1 MQRDSGCTSHG
12 GTGDL
17 VGLLSLC
24 LRARLRVPLPPGDSE
39 YPGAGPCFL
48 PLGHPGA
55 SPHFPVK
62 FGTSQG
68 RSPRPCGCPG
78 AGPHVP
84 SPLGASTHVCLLE
97 LGLQALHG
105 DSNLSPVAVSGGFG
119 CPLGTSPGAVPVMG
133 GAVAAFGGFSPA
145 GSGPEAPA
153 PGVSCLSPASPQQH
167 GGATGRHWVTAAV
180 TAGTGGPSSAQPQA
194 GWGARPSPKSPG
206 TGTGGL
212 QKGLWQGW
220 AGPGCGAEGLGPPG
234 SVPSWSLRGLWVQAG
249 GGQGWAQQ
257 GWHPLPLCGTPLC
270 DTPLSGTPWPCLA
283 PLFMAPPC
291 LTALV

>member
-48 PLGHPGA
+48 PLRHPRA

-78 AGPHVP
+78 AGPHIP

-119 CPLGTSPGAVPVMG
+119 CPLGTSPWAVPVTG
-133 GAVAAFGGFSPA
+133 GQWQLLGGFPQRVLAPKPQLLVSPA
-145 GSGPEAPA
+145 CPLPPHS
-153 PGVSCLSPASPQQH
+153 S
-167 GGATGRHWVTAAV
+167 
-180 TAGTGGPSSAQPQA
+180 TGGPRGGIGLRLRLQP
-194 GWGARPSPKSPG
+194 ARGGPAVPSPRLGGGHGHPPNPQGRARGGCRRDCGRDGPALGAGQRGWDHRGLSPR
-206 TGTGGL
+206 GL
-212 QKGLWQGW
+212 SG
-220 AGPGCGAEGLGPPG
+220 GCGC
-234 SVPSWSLRGLWVQAG
+234 RR